1 MGPHGDSL
9 GRATILA
16 LANDQHE
23 EHRHE
28 QSGERPERVV
38 LLSAPQAFFGL
49 VFNGW
54 VLALITIILTVTAWI
69 TVVQRV
75 AFVYTA
81 TTRAE
86 EAEAL
91 AETEARPRFW
101 ARNRAARPLLK
112 GE

>member
-1 MGPHGDSL
+1 
-9 GRATILA
+9 
-16 LANDQHE
+16 
-23 EHRHE
+23 
-28 QSGERPERVV
+28 
-38 LLSAPQAFFGL
+38 

-69 TVVQRV
+69 TVVQRL
-75 AFVYTA
+75 AFVYSA

-86 EAEAL
+86 KAEAR
-91 AETEARPRFW
+91 AVSVARPRFW